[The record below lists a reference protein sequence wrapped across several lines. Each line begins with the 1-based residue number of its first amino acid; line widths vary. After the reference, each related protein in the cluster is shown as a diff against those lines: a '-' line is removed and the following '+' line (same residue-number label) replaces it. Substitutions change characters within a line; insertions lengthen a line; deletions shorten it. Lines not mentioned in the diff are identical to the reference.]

1 MLPHNEILSGIEASM
16 TDEVMTLFGIVLRVL
31 VLLWISLPLLA
42 FRKGSLEK
50 KNLHISLSFLRTFA
64 KLNKPFPVNQ
74 TLISSS
80 HKINFLVRHSDS
92 ASLLGDLRRLIHFS
106 KCFRHS
112 DFFHLPYLCWVGQEF
127 LSSHNLIHCM
137 D

>member
-1 MLPHNEILSGIEASM
+1 MLLHNETSGIEDSM
-16 TDEVMTLFGIVLRVL
+16 TDEVMTLFRIVLRVL

-50 KNLHISLSFLRTFA
+50 NLHISLSFLRTFV
-64 KLNKPFPVNQ
+64 KLYKPFLVNQ

-106 KCFRHS
+106 KCFRLS
-112 DFFHLPYLCWVGQEF
+112 DFFHLPYLFRVGQEF
-127 LSSHNLIHCM
+127 LNSHKLIHCM

>member
-1 MLPHNEILSGIEASM
+1 MFLNNETLSGIEASI
-16 TDEVMTLFGIVLRVL
+16 TDEIMTLFRIVLRVL

-50 KNLHISLSFLRTFA
+50 KICTFSLSFLRTFV
-64 KLNKPFPVNQ
+64 KQYKPFAVNQ
-74 TLISSS
+74 ALISSS

-112 DFFHLPYLCWVGQEF
+112 DFFHLLYLCWVGQEF